1 VANKK
6 KPFGLIAIA
15 VYAAFSGV
23 IFLPSGLFLIIA
35 GQAPGS
41 TGLIFTLYGILACI
55 LGVVLLAAIFGL
67 VTFQEWGRQSMFWV
81 SLVSI
86 PLGVVSIFPILPNQ
100 QFTTGNTVL
109 QLVGIGVSLL
119 ILNYLTRPHVRTLF
133 RSNET

>member
-1 VANKK
+1 
-6 KPFGLIAIA
+6 
-15 VYAAFSGV
+15 
-23 IFLPSGLFLIIA
+23 
-35 GQAPGS
+35 
-41 TGLIFTLYGILACI
+41 
-55 LGVVLLAAIFGL
+55 
-67 VTFQEWGRQSMFWV
+67 MFWV